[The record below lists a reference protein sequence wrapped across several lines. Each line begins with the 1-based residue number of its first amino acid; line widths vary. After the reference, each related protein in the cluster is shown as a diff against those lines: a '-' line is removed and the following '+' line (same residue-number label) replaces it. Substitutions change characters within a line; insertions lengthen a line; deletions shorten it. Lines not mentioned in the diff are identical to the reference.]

1 MNRLD
6 HVQQR
11 SSAAA
16 GPLRQRPRSVAWVM
30 GVILL
35 ACCSEQASEP
45 QETEPLLPMQLP
57 VTGQGAV
64 SERYTAEVSARGSYA
79 YTTTWGRRGGNPGNA
94 VKIWDVRGATPL
106 LVDSLILSD
115 ATTLGDVQVSDDG
128 SLLVVAT
135 EFRPGS
141 IAVFDLTDP
150 AHPPLLSRFS
160 STNTDPGVHTA
171 EVVRVSGRLYAFLS
185 VDPQP
190 PRLVIVDLGDPRN
203 PREVLA
209 REMGTPVIHDV
220 FVRDGIL
227 LTALWN
233 DGLTLWDIGGA
244 GAGGSI
250 TNPVALGNVR
260 TVGSAAPGRSL
271 VHNLWW
277 FHDPTTRSRRYAF
290 VGEEGPAALGNS
302 ASGDIHVVDVNDLR
316 APREVAFF
324 HRAGAGTHNFWV
336 DEPSG
341 VLYAAYYNAGVIAL
355 DVRGDL
361 SNCAQQARAA
371 DGRCDLA
378 LMGRELANGPQSAL
392 PVFMW
397 GVQQLGNRVY
407 ASDMLN
413 GLWVLDVTALRR

>member
-1 MNRLD
+1 MSHLD
-6 HVQQR
+6 HVRQM
-11 SSAAA
+11 SFA
-16 GPLRQRPRSVAWVM
+16 GAGSLRRHPHSVALVI

-45 QETEPLLPMQLP
+45 QEPEPLRPGQLP

-64 SERYTAEVSARGSYA
+64 AERYTAEVSARGNHA

-106 LVDSLILSD
+106 LVDSLSLPD

-128 SLLVVAT
+128 GLLVVAT
-135 EFRPGS
+135 EFSPGS
-141 IAVFDLTDP
+141 IAVFDLADP
-150 AHPPLLSRFS
+150 AHPQLLSRFS
-160 STNTDPGVHTA
+160 SAHTGPGVHTA
-171 EVVRVSGRLYAFLS
+171 EVARVNGRLYAFLS

-209 REMGTPVIHDV
+209 REMGRPFIHDV

-227 LTALWN
+227 LTALWD
-233 DGLTLWDIGGA
+233 DGLTLWDIGGGA
-244 GAGGSI
+244 AGGSI

-260 TVGSAAPGRSL
+260 TTGSAAPGRSL
-271 VHNLWW
+271 AHNVWW
-277 FHDPTTRSRRYAF
+277 FHDPRTGSRRYAF

-361 SNCAQQARAA
+361 SNCVQAARAA
-371 DGRCDLA
+371 DGRCDLG
-378 LMGRELANGPQSAL
+378 LMGRELANGPQAAM

-397 GVQQLGNRVY
+397 GVQQVGNRVY

-413 GLWVLDVTALRR
+413 GLWVLEVTALRR